1 MSVSM
6 THYFG
11 IGIKLTDKEIDN
23 FDKYNDFEDKYPQY
37 SRYEFMRRTT
47 EANSNIRLI
56 VDGMNGCYAYLIY
69 VIKETEDEEM
79 WSTECTKEFPLNSID
94 SANAIGEL
102 QEVYS
107 LLEGGKELRVQDVNI
122 ISLFHFS

>member
-1 MSVSM
+1 MSVDM

-11 IGIKLTDKEIDN
+11 IGIKLTDKEIDD

-37 SRYEFMRRTT
+37 SRYEFMRRNT
-47 EANSNIRLI
+47 EAKSNIRLI
-56 VDGMNGCYAYLIY
+56 VDGMCGLYAYLMY
-69 VIKETEDEEM
+69 VIKDADYEDM
-79 WSTECTKEFPLNSID
+79 WSSERTAEFPLNSIE
-94 SANAIGEL
+94 SANAISEL

-107 LLEGGKELRVQDVNI
+107 LLENGKELRVQEVKV

>member
-11 IGIKLTDKEIDN
+11 IGIKLTDKEIDD

-47 EANSNIRLI
+47 EAKSNVRLI
-56 VDGMNGCYAYLIY
+56 VDGMNGLYAYLMY
-69 VIKETEDEEM
+69 VIKETDGEEM
-79 WSTECTKEFPLNSID
+79 WSTECTKEFPFNSIE
-94 SANAIGEL
+94 SADVISEL
-102 QEVYS
+102 QTVYS
-107 LLEGGKELRVQDVNI
+107 LLNDGKELRMSDINI

>member
-1 MSVSM
+1 
-6 THYFG
+6 
-11 IGIKLTDKEIDN
+11 
-23 FDKYNDFEDKYPQY
+23 
-37 SRYEFMRRTT
+37 
-47 EANSNIRLI
+47 
-56 VDGMNGCYAYLIY
+56 MNGCYAYLAY

-94 SANAIGEL
+94 SANAISEL

-107 LLEGGKELRVQDVNI
+107 LLESRKELRVQDINI

>member
-11 IGIKLTDKEIDN
+11 IGIKLTDKEIDD

-37 SRYEFMRRTT
+37 SRYGFMRRTT
-47 EANSNIRLI
+47 EAKSNIRLI
-56 VDGMNGCYAYLIY
+56 VDGMNGLYAYLMY
-69 VIKETEDEEM
+69 VIKETDGEEM
-79 WSTECTKEFPLNSID
+79 WSTECTKEFPLNSIE
-94 SANAIGEL
+94 SANAISEL

-107 LLEGGKELRVQDVNI
+107 LLEDGKELRVQDVNI

>member
-11 IGIKLTDKEIDN
+11 IGLKLTDN
-23 FDKYNDFEDKYPQY
+23 PYFDKLEEFEENYPQY
-37 SRYEFMRRTT
+37 SRYQFIRDKTDIK
-47 EANSNIRLI
+47 SNIRLI
-56 VDGMNGCYAYLIY
+56 VDGMNGLYVYLVY
-69 VIKETEDEEM
+69 VIKKTEDEEM
-79 WSTECTKEFPLNSID
+79 WSTNCTKEFPFNSIE
-94 SANAIGEL
+94 SADVISEL
-102 QEVYS
+102 QTVYS

>member
-11 IGIKLTDKEIDN
+11 IGIKLTDKEIDD

-47 EANSNIRLI
+47 EAKSNVRLI
-56 VDGMNGCYAYLIY
+56 VDGMNGLYAYLVY

-79 WSTECTKEFPLNSID
+79 WSTECTKEFPFNSME
-94 SANAIGEL
+94 SADIISEL
-102 QEVYS
+102 QTVYS
-107 LLEGGKELRVQDVNI
+107 LLNDGKELRASDINI

>member
-11 IGIKLTDKEIDN
+11 IGIKLTDKEIDD

-47 EANSNIRLI
+47 EVKSNIRLI
-56 VDGMNGCYAYLIY
+56 VDGMNGLYAYLMY
-69 VIKETEDEEM
+69 VIKEIDGEEM
-79 WSTECTKEFPLNSID
+79 WSTECTKEFPFNSIE
-94 SANAIGEL
+94 SADVISEL
-102 QEVYS
+102 QTVYS
-107 LLEGGKELRVQDVNI
+107 LINDGKELRASDVNI

>member
-11 IGIKLTDKEIDN
+11 IGLKLTDNPD
-23 FDKYNDFEDKYPQY
+23 FDKYEDFIDKYPQY
-37 SRYEFMRRTT
+37 SRYEFIRNRTET
-47 EANSNIRLI
+47 SSNIRLI
-56 VDGMNGCYAYLIY
+56 VDGMNGCYAYLVY
-69 VIKETEDEEM
+69 LIKETEDEEM
-79 WSTECTKEFPLNSID
+79 WSTECTKEFPLNSIE
-94 SANAIGEL
+94 SASAISEL

-107 LLEGGKELRVQDVNI
+107 LLEDGKELRVQDINI

>member
-11 IGIKLTDKEIDN
+11 IGLKLTEDPD
-23 FDKYNDFEDKYPQY
+23 FDSYEEFIDKYPQY
-37 SRYEFMRRTT
+37 SRYEFIRNRT
-47 EANSNIRLI
+47 EATSNIRLI
-56 VDGMNGCYAYLIY
+56 VDGMNGCYAYLVYI
-69 VIKETEDEEM
+69 IKKTEDEEM
-79 WSTECTKEFPLNSID
+79 WSTECTKEFPLNSIE
-94 SANAIGEL
+94 SANAISEL

-107 LLEGGKELRVQDVNI
+107 LLEDGKELRVQEVNI

>member
-11 IGIKLTDKEIDN
+11 IGIKLTDKEIDD

-47 EANSNIRLI
+47 EAKSNIRLI
-56 VDGMNGCYAYLIY
+56 VDGMCGSYAYLMY
-69 VIKETEDEEM
+69 VIKDADYEEM
-79 WSTECTKEFPLNSID
+79 WSTECTKEFPFNSIE
-94 SANAIGEL
+94 SADAISEL

-107 LLEGGKELRVQDVNI
+107 LLEDGKELRVQDVNI